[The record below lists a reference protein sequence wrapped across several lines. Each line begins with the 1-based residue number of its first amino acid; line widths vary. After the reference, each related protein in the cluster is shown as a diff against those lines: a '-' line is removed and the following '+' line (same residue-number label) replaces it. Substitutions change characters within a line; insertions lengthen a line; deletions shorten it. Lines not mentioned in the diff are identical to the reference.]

1 MSFCLWFSKLHLFIK
16 NKEDKNNEP
25 FKLVQYELIND
36 HWEIGVALSENG
48 FQQISFVNNIATT
61 CGGTH
66 VEYITNKI
74 IDKLNETIND
84 KIGKTKVNIKPHKL
98 RNHLS
103 VFVNCLIEKPTFDS
117 QTKEAMTLQSKN
129 FGSECVPSEKFF
141 QSIMK
146 IGIVDSF
153 ANWICIKK
161 QFEMDN
167 KLCPKKTIDIK
178 GLPNLQDAKKAGTI
192 YSLECMLII
201 TEGVSTKNL
210 VNAGFSVGLDKFGV
224 FSNIQT

>member
-1 MSFCLWFSKLHLFIK
+1 MIFIEAFIATFRILSKTLNGECLSVCGFQSYIDLFIK
-16 NKEDKNNEP
+16 NKEDENNEP

-66 VEYITNKI
+66 VEYVTNKI

-84 KIGKTKVNIKPHKL
+84 KIGKTKINIKPHKL

-117 QTKEAMTLQSKN
+117 QTKETMTFWRVNIL
-129 FGSECVPSEKFF
+129 
-141 QSIMK
+141 
-146 IGIVDSF
+146 
-153 ANWICIKK
+153 A
-161 QFEMDN
+161 
-167 KLCPKKTIDIK
+167 
-178 GLPNLQDAKKAGTI
+178 PNVHQVK
-192 YSLECMLII
+192 S
-201 TEGVSTKNL
+201 
-210 VNAGFSVGLDKFGV
+210 
-224 FSNIQT
+224 FSNPS